1 MTKRECFTEIAKLV
15 THDIVLVNFVEN
27 ELMLLDKKN
36 KSKSKAQVLAEIE
49 TEKLASNIAEMFAG
63 KPTVVFTATEV
74 ANAHNVTVQKVTA
87 ILTNLVND
95 EIVKRTVVKGKANFQ
110 LA

>member
-15 THDIVLVNFVEN
+15 THDTVLMNFVEN
-27 ELMLLDKKN
+27 ELVLLDKKN
-36 KSKSKAQVLAEIE
+36 KSKSKAQLLAEQE
-49 TEKLASNIAEMFAG
+49 TANLTENITEMFVDN
-63 KPTVVFTATEV
+63 PNVIYTATEV
-74 ANAHNVTVQKVTA
+74 ATAHKVTVQKVTA

-110 LA
+110 WA